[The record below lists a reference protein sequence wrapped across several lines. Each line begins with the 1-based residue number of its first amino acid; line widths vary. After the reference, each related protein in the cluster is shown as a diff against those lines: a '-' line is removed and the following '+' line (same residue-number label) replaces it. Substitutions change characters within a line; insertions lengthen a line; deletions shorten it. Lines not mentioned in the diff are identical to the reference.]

1 MKLGVDVF
9 TFEVQGVAAREDILF
24 IETKLTYQRY
34 MPDLG
39 EFHDETLEDFEIVD
53 EIEVE
58 QFRMK
63 QDRELSC
70 FRL

>member
-1 MKLGVDVF
+1 
-9 TFEVQGVAAREDILF
+9 
-24 IETKLTYQRY
+24 